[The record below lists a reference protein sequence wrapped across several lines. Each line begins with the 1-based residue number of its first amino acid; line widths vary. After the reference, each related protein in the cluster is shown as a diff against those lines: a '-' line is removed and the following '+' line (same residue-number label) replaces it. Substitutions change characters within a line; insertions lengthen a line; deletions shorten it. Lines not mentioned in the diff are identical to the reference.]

1 MSAGKAKSQ
10 PAGST
15 DKQTMVTR
23 SRIRVQPGVS
33 NGKGTVGQQ
42 SSSSAGASGKNSAAK
57 VIATGSGPA
66 AGQSGRCAKGAASKV
81 AYLEPIDFGKEIP
94 TQPAAVG
101 KLLHGAGFDRCEE
114 ITKIGRFRYKVD
126 LKSGEDFTR
135 LSKLNLTSANLKF
148 FMPASQ
154 TETICFVRNVPLD
167 FGDEEMKEQM
177 ECEFPITK
185 VERIMRMGRNQQLG
199 KTSSLKVTVQG
210 KEVPRAIKIYGCGFR
225 AELYI
230 FPVKQ
235 CSLCWKFGHT
245 KKVCRGEAAC
255 QNCGAVD
262 CTDECPN
269 QARCRN
275 CKKGHGAADR
285 NCPERTRRKA
295 IVQEMVK
302 KRIPF
307 AEAEQALVKTS
318 NGFAALTEVTAPGI
332 TETVEAGTSYSSAVR
347 RHERR
352 QSISRDSRSDY
363 DDSSASAI
371 GATKQTGEGSRSVV
385 MLENVHKATEFEV
398 FIDQLR
404 KLFLQHQKTKAW
416 LAPLIHLRDKI
427 TNTLKNGTTGIEL
440 DALLIQISTELN
452 NIIENES
459 NNIDEHRI
467 ENHNNNG

>member
-1 MSAGKAKSQ
+1 
-10 PAGST
+10 
-15 DKQTMVTR
+15 MVTR

-33 NGKGTVGQQ
+33 EWQRNGW
-42 SSSSAGASGKNSAAK
+42 AAEFIIRWCEWKNSAAK
-57 VIATGSGPA
+57 VIATGADQLQGR
-66 AGQSGRCAKGAASKV
+66 AGVAPKRAASKV

-185 VERIMRMGRNQQLG
+185 V
-199 KTSSLKVTVQG
+199 TVQG

-307 AEAEQALVKTS
+307 AEAEQAPRQDIQRVCGSDGSDGSWDHGNGRSWHLVLER
-318 NGFAALTEVTAPGI
+318 GQAARA
-332 TETVEAGTSYSSAVR
+332 
-347 RHERR
+347 
-352 QSISRDSRSDY
+352 
-363 DDSSASAI
+363 AS
-371 GATKQTGEGSRSVV
+371 
-385 MLENVHKATEFEV
+385 
-398 FIDQLR
+398 
-404 KLFLQHQKTKAW
+404 
-416 LAPLIHLRDKI
+416 IHLPR
-427 TNTLKNGTTGIEL
+427 LSFGL
-440 DALLIQISTELN
+440 
-452 NIIENES
+452 
-459 NNIDEHRI
+459 
-467 ENHNNNG
+467 

>member
-1 MSAGKAKSQ
+1 
-10 PAGST
+10 
-15 DKQTMVTR
+15 MVTR

-66 AGQSGRCAKGAASKV
+66 AGQSGRGAKGAASKV

-185 VERIMRMGRNQQLG
+185 VERIMRMGRNQQLV

-230 FPVKQ
+230 FPEKQ

-245 KKVCRGEAAC
+245 
-255 QNCGAVD
+255 
-262 CTDECPN
+262 
-269 QARCRN
+269 
-275 CKKGHGAADR
+275 KKGHGAADR

-404 KLFLQHQKTKAW
+404 KLFLQHQRLRRGW
-416 LAPLIHLRDKI
+416 LL
-427 TNTLKNGTTGIEL
+427 
-440 DALLIQISTELN
+440 
-452 NIIENES
+452 
-459 NNIDEHRI
+459 
-467 ENHNNNG
+467 